1 MIKIIAFIVLMWSTV
16 LFAATEVKSTTD
28 GIIAHSECQLV
39 AKDSSV
45 VGTTVGGA
53 VGATAGAVLGR
64 AIFGKSG
71 GWVGGLIGGAA
82 GGAVGNNVSATET
95 FQCKLIVNTDGKQYM
110 VQTVTNEKPKVGD
123 KVTVVEMNDGTRDI
137 M

>member
-1 MIKIIAFIVLMWSTV
+1 MNKVMAFLVLMWTTA
-16 LFAATEVKSTTD
+16 LFAAAEVKSTAV
-28 GIIAHSECQLV
+28 GVIAHSECQLV
-39 AKDSSV
+39 AKDSSI
-45 VGTTVGGA
+45 VGTTVGGT
-53 VGATAGAVLGR
+53 VGAAAGAVLGR

-110 VQTVTNEKPKVGD
+110 VQSVTNEKPKIGD
-123 KVTVVEMNDGTRDI
+123 KVTVVEMDDGTREV